1 MLASFRNR
9 SASSLLMKMQLLT
22 WNNAKP
28 TPGPDT
34 RPASSMVVGAGCR
47 GENPRLRRREKN
59 VLDFPFYRP
68 GVCTYDGIVA
78 FARRAAFCSL
88 ASSSRPMRTSPQVPI
103 VSPQRAHLT
112 RLSLVAWSGTMN
124 LLLPQLR
131 HLSGA
136 GSGMA
141 LAVHSAQRC
150 CWRLLQI

>member
-1 MLASFRNR
+1 MVDTLQPQGLAGFRNR

-68 GVCTYDGIVA
+68 GVYTHDPWLLVKWRF
-78 FARRAAFCSL
+78 FANNRYGLVRRKL
-88 ASSSRPMRTSPQVPI
+88 Q
-103 VSPQRAHLT
+103 
-112 RLSLVAWSGTMN
+112 
-124 LLLPQLR
+124 LLKF
-131 HLSGA
+131 
-136 GSGMA
+136 
-141 LAVHSAQRC
+141 
-150 CWRLLQI
+150 